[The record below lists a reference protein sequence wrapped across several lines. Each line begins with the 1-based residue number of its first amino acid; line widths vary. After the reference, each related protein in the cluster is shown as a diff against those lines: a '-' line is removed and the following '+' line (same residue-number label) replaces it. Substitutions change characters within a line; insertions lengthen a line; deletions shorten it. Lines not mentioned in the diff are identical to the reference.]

1 MKNWIWKVH
10 CLLVR
15 FNTTVCLC
23 MIKKTLSCQKF
34 DTKNL
39 FNIGSRLWN
48 QDLLHSSMGS
58 LSIVKSII
66 TFHTRQMRWQCA
78 FSKTTKWILL
88 DFTIDSGKS
97 LAKDGLDQVVKDY
110 SNLVWAPRNPGA
122 LLPFI

>member
-15 FNTTVCLC
+15 FNTPVRLC

-39 FNIGSRLWN
+39 FNWRPSLKSRPFTLEYGVFCYCKVYYYF
-48 QDLLHSSMGS
+48 S
-58 LSIVKSII
+58 
-66 TFHTRQMRWQCA
+66 HTRQMRWQCA
-78 FSKTTKWILL
+78 FSKTTKWIHF

-110 SNLVWAPRNPGA
+110 SNLVWAARNPGA

>member
-15 FNTTVCLC
+15 FNTTVCFC

-39 FNIGSRLWN
+39 FNLKPSLKSRPFTLEYGVFVYCKVYYYF
-48 QDLLHSSMGS
+48 S
-58 LSIVKSII
+58 
-66 TFHTRQMRWQCA
+66 HTRQMRWQCA
-78 FSKTTKWILL
+78 FSKTTKWILF